1 MAKQDWKKLAQA
13 FRREHA
19 KTGIKLQDW
28 CRQNNISY
36 DTARRHIKLRKK
48 ASGSTVESA
57 QKNAQKSAQID
68 AQKSAPK
75 NAQETDEESSNDKPY
90 GDDGSGEK
98 CSENC
103 ANSAETKRI
112 RGSRLLPPSNSFS
125 ERNTHAVRHRG
136 YAKYLEADN
145 LMDDAAGMELVDE
158 LVFTRARALSVTG
171 TLKKMFADLKEAA
184 DVETRVALYDK
195 ILKAEQA
202 LDRNIARIESI
213 ERSLLT
219 LDVLAETAP
228 KLRADRERINAARD
242 KLRAETDILTSQ
254 RRGVVTP
261 VSDIVSSLHEMSN
274 SGRLDDIQEE

>member
-1 MAKQDWKKLAQA
+1 MAKLDWKKLEQA

-19 KTGIKLQDW
+19 RTGIKLQDW

-36 DTARRHIKLRKK
+36 GTARRYIKLRKNLPRN
-48 ASGSTVESA
+48 SEES
-57 QKNAQKSAQID
+57 AQKSAQID
-68 AQKSAPK
+68 AQKSAQK
-75 NAQETDEESSNDKPY
+75 NAHESDGEASYDEAS
-90 GDDGSGEK
+90 GDDGSDEK
-98 CSENC
+98 CAKNC
-103 ANSAETKRI
+103 ANSAKTKRN
-112 RGSRLLPPSNSFS
+112 SRSGNPHPVARFS
-125 ERNTHAVRHRG
+125 DRNTHAVRHRG

-145 LMDDAAGMELVDE
+145 LMDDASDMVLFDE

-274 SGRLDDIQEE
+274 SGRLDDIPEE

>member
-1 MAKQDWKKLAQA
+1 
-13 FRREHA
+13 
-19 KTGIKLQDW
+19 
-28 CRQNNISY
+28 
-36 DTARRHIKLRKK
+36 
-48 ASGSTVESA
+48 
-57 QKNAQKSAQID
+57 
-68 AQKSAPK
+68 
-75 NAQETDEESSNDKPY
+75 DEEPCNDA
-90 GDDGSGEK
+90 GSGDEK
-98 CSENC
+98 CAKNSEKNC

-112 RGSRLLPPSNSFS
+112 RGSRLLPPSNAFS
-125 ERNTHAVRHRG
+125 QRNTHAVRHRG

-145 LMDDAAGMELVDE
+145 LMDDASDMVLFDE
-158 LVFTRARALSVTG
+158 LVFTRARALSVTKA
-171 TLKKMFADLKEAA
+171 LKGMFADLEEAT

-274 SGRLDDIQEE
+274 SGRLDDIPEE

>member
-1 MAKQDWKKLAQA
+1 MAKLDWKKLEQA

-19 KTGIKLQDW
+19 ETGITLLDW
-28 CRQNNISY
+28 CRKKKINYN
-36 DTARRHIKLRKK
+36 TARTRIKMGK
-48 ASGSTVESA
+48 
-57 QKNAQKSAQID
+57 ID
-68 AQKSAPK
+68 HEIDHKTDHEIDHDIS
-75 NAQETDEESSNDKPY
+75 DEEPSNDACS
-90 GDDGSGEK
+90 DDEK
-98 CSENC
+98 CAKNSEKNC

-112 RGSRLLPPSNSFS
+112 RGSRLLLPSNAFS
-125 ERNTHAVRHRG
+125 QRNTHAVRHRG

-145 LMDDAAGMELVDE
+145 LMDDASDMVLFDE
-158 LVFTRARALSVTG
+158 LVFTRARALSVTKA
-171 TLKKMFADLKEAA
+171 LKGMFADLEEAT

-202 LDRNIARIESI
+202 LERNIARIESI

-274 SGRLDDIQEE
+274 SGRLDDIPEE

>member
-1 MAKQDWKKLAQA
+1 M
-13 FRREHA
+13 
-19 KTGIKLQDW
+19 
-28 CRQNNISY
+28 SY
-36 DTARRHIKLRKK
+36 GTARRYIKLRKNSPK
-48 ASGSTVESA
+48 NTEESA

-68 AQKSAPK
+68 DQKSAQK
-75 NAQETDEESSNDKPY
+75 NVQGSDDESSNDKPY
-90 GDDGSGEK
+90 SDDGSGEK
-98 CSENC
+98 CAKNCAKNC
-103 ANSAETKRI
+103 ANSAETKRN
-112 RGSRLLPPSNSFS
+112 SRSGNPHPVARFS
-125 ERNTHAVRHRG
+125 DRNTHAVRHRG

-145 LMDDAAGMELVDE
+145 LMDDASDMMLFDE
-158 LVFTRARALSVTG
+158 LLFTRARALSVTG

-184 DVETRVALYDK
+184 DVETRIALYDK

-274 SGRLDDIQEE
+274 SGRLDDIPEE

>member
-1 MAKQDWKKLAQA
+1 
-13 FRREHA
+13 
-19 KTGIKLQDW
+19 
-28 CRQNNISY
+28 NS
-36 DTARRHIKLRKK
+36 
-48 ASGSTVESA
+48 
-57 QKNAQKSAQID
+57 
-68 AQKSAPK
+68 
-75 NAQETDEESSNDKPY
+75 
-90 GDDGSGEK
+90 EK
-98 CSENC
+98 NC
-103 ANSAETKRI
+103 ANSAETKRN
-112 RGSRLLPPSNSFS
+112 SRSGNPHPVARFS
-125 ERNTHAVRHRG
+125 DRNTHAVRHRG

-145 LMDDAAGMELVDE
+145 LMDDASDMVLFDE
-158 LVFTRARALSVTG
+158 LVFTRARALSVTKA
-171 TLKKMFADLKEAA
+171 LKGMFADLEEAT

-254 RRGVVTP
+254 RRGVITP

-274 SGRLDDIQEE
+274 SGRLDDIPEE